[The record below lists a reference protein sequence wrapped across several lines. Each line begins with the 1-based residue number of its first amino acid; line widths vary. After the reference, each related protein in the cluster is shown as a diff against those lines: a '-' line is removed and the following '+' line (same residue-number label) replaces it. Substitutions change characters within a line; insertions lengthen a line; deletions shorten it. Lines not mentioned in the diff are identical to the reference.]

1 MACRWHRAVFTS
13 LLVMASVACSD
24 DIVDRAGLNADARRV
39 ELASTLSVSV
49 QGAAITAHSRAVGD
63 CPASVEVRAQ
73 SFDVRL
79 DVRDTGC
86 QPRAV
91 HVTVTHLPRGELA
104 RTARPFI
111 GAVDPVVGA
120 LLGAA
125 GGGLAIGTDPHDP
138 RWTPLAVEA
147 AFEARTDAVP
157 TTAGITDRWTVCT
170 DRNRQDVTLLP
181 GHLPA
186 EACVPGSTVTEPV
199 ACDPTAEAPSLVDD
213 GAGACVTFGATDDA
227 LGTAPLIARHRLR
240 LPLTP
245 DDCLRF
251 ATWGNNRAAAGT
263 REAIMAAVAETDAQF
278 VVVTGDMTSEGNTAQ
293 LRAARDA
300 LDAELQIPWYATL
313 GDVEA
318 EGPVADNFTQ
328 LIGASTFA
336 FDAGPTRVVA
346 LDSGDRG
353 LFSDDRRALYRWLS
367 PTRELWWSA
376 EPPPARLVLTHVP
389 PFDPSGARSDAFRH
403 RPEAAAMVAALQRG
417 SVPFLLSSQFA
428 VYDRHQVG
436 STTVIHAGGAGA
448 PMETGQGDPHHW
460 LLVTVEPGCDDP
472 PPCVAPEGG
481 CPCVRVDRV
490 DVGAAPPAL
499 DECRPAAAQV
509 TE

>member
-1 MACRWHRAVFTS
+1 MASAV
-13 LLVMASVACSD
+13 VMASLSVVASAGCGD
-24 DIVDRAGLNADARRV
+24 DIVDRARINADSRRA
-39 ELASTLSVSV
+39 ELATGLSVTA
-49 QGAAITAHSRAVGD
+49 QGAAITAFSGPAGD

-79 DVRDTGC
+79 DVSDIGC

-91 HVTVTHLPRGELA
+91 HVTVTHLPRGALE
-104 RTARPFI
+104 RTARPFL

-138 RWTPLAVEA
+138 RWTPLAAEA

-186 EACVPGSTVTEPV
+186 EACRPGSTVTEPV
-199 ACDPTAEAPSLVDD
+199 ACDRAAEPVSSGDE
-213 GAGACVTFGATDDA
+213 GAGACVTFGAADDDV
-227 LGTAPLIARHRLR
+227 LGAAPLIARHRLR
-240 LPLTP
+240 QPLTP
-245 DDCLRF
+245 DDCVRF
-251 ATWGNNRAAAGT
+251 ATWGNNRGAAGT
-263 REAIMAAVAETDAQF
+263 REAIMAAVTESDAQF

-300 LDAELQIPWYATL
+300 LDAELRIPWYATL

-318 EGPVADNFTQ
+318 EGPVADNFST

-336 FDAGPTRVVA
+336 FDAGPARVVV

-353 LFSDDRRALYRWLS
+353 LFADDRRALYRWLS
-367 PTRELWWSA
+367 AARELWWSA
-376 EPPPARLVLTHVP
+376 EPPPTRLVLTHVP
-389 PFDPSGARSDAFRH
+389 PFDPSGARSDGFRH

-417 SVPFLLSSQFA
+417 TVPFLMSSQFA
-428 VYDRHQVG
+428 VYERQAVG

-460 LLVTVEPGCDDP
+460 LLVTIEPGCDDP
-472 PPCVAPEGG
+472 PPCAVPDAG
-481 CPCVRVDRV
+481 CPCVRVVRV
-490 DVGAAPPAL
+490 DVGAPLPELAP
-499 DECRPAAAQV
+499 CRPAAAQV
-509 TE
+509 TD